1 MYGMMPHVELMQEIR
16 RLAAE
21 RDALILA
28 HNYQRDEVQA
38 VADICGDSLG
48 LSQEAA
54 RTDKQVIVFCGVHF
68 MAESAAILAPQKT
81 VLIPRADAGCPM
93 ADMITPDGIRMMR
106 EKFPAAPVVTYVN
119 STAAVKAES
128 DICCTSANAVRVVN
142 SLDADEVILTPD
154 RNLAM
159 YIARHTAKRC
169 HWWDGYCPTHDRL
182 SVAEVQAAKADYPD
196 ALFVAHPE
204 CPPEI
209 LDIADHI
216 CSTSGM
222 YVFARQ
228 SPAKRFIIGTEA
240 GILYRLRLEN
250 PEKEFILP
258 TTRLICPNMKLTS
271 LEDIREALVSLRP
284 RITVPEEIRERAKRA
299 LDRMLAVPRD

>member
-1 MYGMMPHVELMQEIR
+1 MTPHAELIEEIR
-16 RLAAE
+16 RLATE

-68 MAESAAILAPQKT
+68 MAESAAILAPDKT

-93 ADMITPDGIRMMR
+93 ADMINPDGIRLMR
-106 EKFPAAPVVTYVN
+106 EKFPGAPVVTYVN

-142 SLDADEVILTPD
+142 SLEAEEVILTPD

-159 YIARHTAKRC
+159 YIARHTSKRC

-182 SVAEVQAAKADYPD
+182 SVADVQAARADYPD
-196 ALFVAHPE
+196 ALFMAHPE

-209 LDIADHI
+209 LDIADHV

-228 SPAKRFIIGTEA
+228 SQAKRFIVGTEA

-250 PEKEFILP
+250 PDKEFILP
-258 TTRLICPNMKLTS
+258 TTKLICPNMKLTS
-271 LEDIREALVSLRP
+271 LEDVRDTLVTLRP
-284 RITVPEEIRERAKRA
+284 RITVPADIRERAKLA

>member
-1 MYGMMPHVELMQEIR
+1 MMPHVELMQEIR